1 MLREKLYRLRKPYNS
16 GMLKVSDL
24 HSIYYEEVG
33 NPNGVPILFVHGGP
47 GSAPS
52 ESSRQFFDPKYYRAI
67 IFHQRGAGKSIPSAE
82 IKENTTQFLV
92 EDIEKL
98 RKHLKIDK

>member
-92 EDIEKL
+92 EDIE
-98 RKHLKIDK
+98 

>member
-52 ESSRQFFDPKYYRAI
+52 
-67 IFHQRGAGKSIPSAE
+67 
-82 IKENTTQFLV
+82 
-92 EDIEKL
+92 
-98 RKHLKIDK
+98 